1 MRVASLPAEEFFSA
15 KALSWSLVFGCELD
29 LAVEVVP
36 TMLRPER
43 NAAPLTMT
51 AAMASSRKALGSFG
65 LSGISARTMRL
76 R

>member
-1 MRVASLPAEEFFSA
+1 MREESLLAEEFLSA

-43 NAAPLTMT
+43 NAAPLTIT
-51 AAMASSRKALGSFG
+51 AAMATRRKALGSFG
-65 LSGISARTMRL
+65 LSGISARTIRL

>member
-1 MRVASLPAEEFFSA
+1 MASLLAEEFFSA
-15 KALSWSLVFGCELD
+15 KALSWSLVLGCELD

-51 AAMASSRKALGSFG
+51 AAMAKSRRALGSLG